1 MEQQLS
7 DNEKLLRTIAENVP
21 RAYLSVIN
29 PDLTIGFTNGQEFKR
44 HRLNPE
50 IFIGRHIRD
59 VFGVYGQDVLETIIT
74 AYRQTFAGQEQSFEL
89 FIAGEYQSYMTVPL
103 LNEHGDISQ
112 ILAVVQNINERK
124 QAEEALRESETRF
137 RATFEQ
143 AAVGLAHVRPDGRWL
158 RVNQKLCEIVG
169 YPQEELFERTFQDIT
184 HPDDLD
190 TDLEKMRQI
199 LAGQIQT
206 YSLEKRYLRQDRS
219 IVWITLTVSLVRQ
232 SSGEPDYFI
241 SVVQDITQRK
251 NLEEQYHQAQKMEA
265 IGQLTAGIAH
275 DFNNLLTAINGFAG
289 LMQLELSPDDPHQDS
304 LAKIL
309 HSGQRA
315 AELVRQ
321 LLAFSRKQVIQP
333 RIINLNTAVAEI
345 DKMLR
350 RIIGENIK
358 LEIRL
363 APDLGEVKVDPT
375 QLEQVIVNLAVN
387 ARDAMPAGG
396 RLIIETSNVLLA
408 DQYLSHRLDTQSG
421 EHVLLAISD
430 TGHGMIEEVKA
441 HIFEPFFT
449 TKEQGKGTG
458 LGLATVYGIIK
469 QNGGQIW
476 VYSEPGLGTTF
487 KIYLPCVNVR
497 LYG

>member
-1 MEQQLS
+1 
-7 DNEKLLRTIAENVP
+7 
-21 RAYLSVIN
+21 
-29 PDLTIGFTNGQEFKR
+29 
-44 HRLNPE
+44 
-50 IFIGRHIRD
+50 
-59 VFGVYGQDVLETIIT
+59 LETIIT

-430 TGHGMIEEVKA
+430 TGHGMSEEVKA

>member
-1 MEQQLS
+1 
-7 DNEKLLRTIAENVP
+7 
-21 RAYLSVIN
+21 
-29 PDLTIGFTNGQEFKR
+29 
-44 HRLNPE
+44 
-50 IFIGRHIRD
+50 
-59 VFGVYGQDVLETIIT
+59 
-74 AYRQTFAGQEQSFEL
+74 
-89 FIAGEYQSYMTVPL
+89 
-103 LNEHGDISQ
+103 
-112 ILAVVQNINERK
+112 
-124 QAEEALRESETRF
+124 
-137 RATFEQ
+137 
-143 AAVGLAHVRPDGRWL
+143 
-158 RVNQKLCEIVG
+158 
-169 YPQEELFERTFQDIT
+169 
-184 HPDDLD
+184 
-190 TDLEKMRQI
+190 
-199 LAGQIQT
+199 
-206 YSLEKRYLRQDRS
+206 
-219 IVWITLTVSLVRQ
+219 
-232 SSGEPDYFI
+232 
-241 SVVQDITQRK
+241 
-251 NLEEQYHQAQKMEA
+251 MEA

-421 EHVLLAISD
+421 EQVLLAISD
-430 TGHGMIEEVKA
+430 TGHGMSEEVKA